1 MRYLLLRMKRFCGF
15 IVGFVFFVSGIL
27 KIMDPVGA
35 GLVMKEYMEFLHLGF
50 LSFAAKLTG
59 TAFAMAEVVIGIG
72 LVTGVWRRIVAPVA
86 IAIQGFF
93 TLLTLLLVIFNP
105 EMDCGCFGEAIHLTH
120 METFI
125 KNIILLILLLIY
137 YIPKKHLG
145 ETKARKYVAFGIVT
159 ISALAFCIYSWI
171 HIPLID
177 YTAFK
182 PGTHLGSSD
191 SEANYESVFV
201 YEKDGIQQT
210 VTLENLPDST
220 WTFVSTETVR
230 MDRDDEN
237 TVNLSFY
244 DTDGVY
250 ADSLA
255 MKGKVMI
262 ISIYESRLRH
272 AQKERAERFMSDARK
287 AGFKALLLTSSEQ
300 VASEFEESYI
310 CDYKTLITLNR
321 SNGGATYF
329 SDGYL
334 VRKWGAHSYPDAS
347 DLEALSHE
355 DMTETIIRHDTNSSL
370 TFQAFLLYVFAVMLL
385 L

>member
-15 IVGFVFFVSGIL
+15 IVGFIFFASGIL

-35 GLVMKEYMEFLHLGF
+35 GLVMKEYLEFLHLGF
-50 LSFAAKLTG
+50 MSILAKPAG
-59 TAFAMAEVVIGIG
+59 AVFAMAEVVIGIG
-72 LVTGVWRRIVAPVA
+72 LVTGVWRKIVAPAA
-86 IAIQGFF
+86 IALQGFF

-125 KNIILLILLLIY
+125 KNIILLILLLTY
-137 YIPKKHLG
+137 YIPARHLG
-145 ETKARKYVAFGIVT
+145 ETKTRKYVAFGIVT

-171 HIPLID
+171 SIPLID

-182 PGTHLGSSD
+182 AGTHLGSSD
-191 SEANYESVFV
+191 SEADYESVFV
-201 YEKDGIQQT
+201 YEKNGIYQT
-210 VTLENLPDST
+210 VTLDNIPDST

-230 MDRDDEN
+230 KDRDNESTAD
-237 TVNLSFY
+237 LSFY
-244 DTDGVY
+244 DADGLY

-255 MKGKVMI
+255 TKGKVMI
-262 ISIYESRLRH
+262 VSIYDFKSRP
-272 AQKERAERFMSDARK
+272 AQKERINSFMSDARN
-287 AGFKALLLTSSEQ
+287 AGFRTLLITSSEQ
-300 VASEFEESYI
+300 VASEFEDSYI
-310 CDYKTLITLNR
+310 ADHKTLMTLNR
-321 SNGGATYF
+321 SNGGVTYF

-334 VRKWGAHSYPDAS
+334 IKKWAARSAPEKQELE
-347 DLEALSHE
+347 DLINE
-355 DMTETIIRHDTNSSL
+355 DMTEAIIRHDTHSSL